1 MVPRQSTARP
11 ATPRPT
17 RTGGQASISGYCRLS
32 NPPPPGWSASCDG
45 ETERGCRGVQDDVT
59 SPPKTLG
66 SGEKGYY
73 MSCRSIQRRPVVLRA
88 LMAFTVMLFL
98 VALNPA
104 TGSAQTQSCTNCTLY
119 AITELNLRQEP
130 SLDAAVLRFIPAL
143 APVHRGTGAVT
154 NGYAPVTYEG
164 VTGWAV
170 ALGLVA
176 TREEAAAATMPA
188 TTAATTTAATTTAP
202 APAPAPAASSESRVT
217 LTPLMLR
224 SGPGV
229 DAEPILVIP
238 EGGSLTLT
246 REGAA
251 DGYVTVDYDGATG
264 WVYADLI
271 AREDELG

>member
-1 MVPRQSTARP
+1 
-11 ATPRPT
+11 
-17 RTGGQASISGYCRLS
+17 
-32 NPPPPGWSASCDG
+32 
-45 ETERGCRGVQDDVT
+45 
-59 SPPKTLG
+59 
-66 SGEKGYY
+66 
-73 MSCRSIQRRPVVLRA
+73 MSCRSIQRRPMMLRA

-164 VTGWAV
+164 VSGWAV

-176 TREEAAAATMPA
+176 TREEAAAATVP
-188 TTAATTTAATTTAP
+188 TTTAPTTTAP
-202 APAPAPAASSESRVT
+202 APTPAPAASSEIRVT

-229 DAEPILVIP
+229 DAEQVLVIP
-238 EGGSLTLT
+238 EGGRLTLT

-251 DGYVTVDYDGATG
+251 DGYVTVDYDGTTG

>member
-1 MVPRQSTARP
+1 
-11 ATPRPT
+11 
-17 RTGGQASISGYCRLS
+17 
-32 NPPPPGWSASCDG
+32 
-45 ETERGCRGVQDDVT
+45 
-59 SPPKTLG
+59 
-66 SGEKGYY
+66 

-88 LMAFTVMLFL
+88 LMTFTVMLIL

-164 VTGWAV
+164 VSGWAV

-176 TREEAAAATMPA
+176 TREEAAAATVP
-188 TTAATTTAATTTAP
+188 TTTAPTTTAP
-202 APAPAPAASSESRVT
+202 APTPAPAASSEIRVT

-229 DAEPILVIP
+229 DAEQVLVIP
-238 EGGSLTLT
+238 EGGRLTLT

-251 DGYVTVDYDGATG
+251 DGYVTVDYDGTTG

>member
-1 MVPRQSTARP
+1 
-11 ATPRPT
+11 
-17 RTGGQASISGYCRLS
+17 
-32 NPPPPGWSASCDG
+32 
-45 ETERGCRGVQDDVT
+45 
-59 SPPKTLG
+59 
-66 SGEKGYY
+66 
-73 MSCRSIQRRPVVLRA
+73 MSFRSIQRRSMVVRA

-130 SLDAAVLRFIPAL
+130 SLDAAVLRFIPAQ

-164 VTGWAV
+164 VSGWAV

-176 TREEAAAATMPA
+176 TREEAAAATVPA
-188 TTAATTTAATTTAP
+188 TTAPTTTAP
-202 APAPAPAASSESRVT
+202 APAPAPAASSEIRVT

-238 EGGSLTLT
+238 EGGRLTLT

>member
-1 MVPRQSTARP
+1 
-11 ATPRPT
+11 
-17 RTGGQASISGYCRLS
+17 
-32 NPPPPGWSASCDG
+32 
-45 ETERGCRGVQDDVT
+45 
-59 SPPKTLG
+59 
-66 SGEKGYY
+66 
-73 MSCRSIQRRPVVLRA
+73 MSFRSIQRRSMMLRA

-130 SLDAAVLRFIPAL
+130 SLDAAVLRFIPAQ

-164 VTGWAV
+164 VSGWAV

-176 TREEAAAATMPA
+176 TREEAAAATVP
-188 TTAATTTAATTTAP
+188 TTTAPTTTAP
-202 APAPAPAASSESRVT
+202 APTPAPAASSEIRVT

-229 DAEPILVIP
+229 DAEQVLVIP
-238 EGGSLTLT
+238 EGGRLTLT

-251 DGYVTVDYDGATG
+251 DGYVTVDYDGTTG

>member
-1 MVPRQSTARP
+1 
-11 ATPRPT
+11 
-17 RTGGQASISGYCRLS
+17 
-32 NPPPPGWSASCDG
+32 
-45 ETERGCRGVQDDVT
+45 
-59 SPPKTLG
+59 
-66 SGEKGYY
+66 
-73 MSCRSIQRRPVVLRA
+73 MSFRSIQRRSMMLRA
-88 LMAFTVMLFL
+88 LMAFTVMLIL

-164 VTGWAV
+164 VSGWAV

-176 TREEAAAATMPA
+176 TREEAAAATVPA
-188 TTAATTTAATTTAP
+188 TTTPTTTTP
-202 APAPAPAASSESRVT
+202 VPSSAPAASSETRVT

-238 EGGSLTLT
+238 EGGRLTLT

-271 AREDELG
+271 AREDEVG